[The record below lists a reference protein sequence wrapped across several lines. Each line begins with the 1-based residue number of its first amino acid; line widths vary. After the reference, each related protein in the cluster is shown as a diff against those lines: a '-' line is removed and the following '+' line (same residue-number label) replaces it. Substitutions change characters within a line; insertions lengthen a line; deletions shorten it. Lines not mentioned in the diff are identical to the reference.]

1 MDVLSEAIRWYG
13 LGVSVV
19 PVRSRSKVAAISWR
33 QFQNRLPTPEE
44 LVRWFGRPVFRNYG
58 VICGKRHGKPGHLVV
73 VDFDDLN
80 AGVSWLLSMRRK
92 TFVVATARGLHA
104 YFFTDE
110 PAQTV
115 HFEGGDLK
123 ASGYVLGAGS
133 VHPSGAIY
141 TVLHDAP
148 IANIRSICEVLPDP
162 LEPEPVK
169 REPRPS
175 PILSKPAPQDAWE
188 SAEWQR
194 PNLIETIRARFDLR
208 DFLMGARKTDASG
221 RWWLARCP
229 LHDDHN
235 PSMWID
241 AERQLCGCYAGCN
254 GGRPMDIVNLAAALW
269 NCSNSEAVERLRQM
283 L

>member
-1 MDVLSEAIRWYG
+1 MDVLSEAIKWFG

-19 PVRSRSKVAAISWR
+19 PVRSRSKVAAVRWTEYTR
-33 QFQNRLPTPEE
+33 RLPTPEE
-44 LVRWFGRPVFRNYG
+44 LIRWFARPLFRNYG
-58 VICGKRHGKPGHLVV
+58 VICGKRHGQPGYLAVL
-73 VDFDDLN
+73 DFDNLD
-80 AGVSWLLSMRRK
+80 AGLDWLLSMR
-92 TFVVATARGLHA
+92 TQTYTVATARGLHA
-104 YFFTDE
+104 YFITDE
-110 PAQTV
+110 PAQTTN
-115 HFEGGDLK
+115 FAGGNLK
-123 ASGYVLGAGS
+123 GNGYVMAAGS

-141 TVLHDAP
+141 TVLTDAP
-148 IANIRSICEVLPDP
+148 IANIRSIREVLPDLP
-162 LEPEPVK
+162 EPEPVK
-169 REPRPS
+169 REPRP
-175 PILSKPAPQDAWE
+175 PAILSKPEPQDAWE